1 MHLLMSATANTL
13 LSGFG
18 GMIIGALA
26 MAWWYG
32 AHSSSRKEERDFD
45 ERNIYSDPRKRKFIS
60 K

>member
-32 AHSSSRKEERDFD
+32 AHVNSKGDDFD